1 MAVSYTHLDVY
12 KRQELS
18 NLDGIKKLLTV
29 TIGSAFAGT
38 SKIVTNDDGLN
49 WLDTLKDTNGR
60 YLLKPNMDPTSPLK
74 YQLAVGAT
82 NVPLAVIPNSILK
95 SNAATAKKRGIPMIC
110 GDLKEGVKIFEDVYK
125 RQAYS

>member
-1 MAVSYTHLDVY
+1 MAGRRGYCHKKPSDSGSLQTDTAT
-12 KRQELS
+12 ELS

-74 YQLAVGAT
+74 YQLAVGARMF
-82 NVPLAVIPNSILK
+82 LW
-95 SNAATAKKRGIPMIC
+95 R
-110 GDLKEGVKIFEDVYK
+110 
-125 RQAYS
+125 